1 MWVVI
6 FVGALLVTPY
16 AILKAFELK
25 QRKEN
30 KSWSDDEADVIEN
43 WKFPSNYM
51 WKETL
56 WNMKSG
62 FTKEIKR

>member
-1 MWVVI
+1 MWVAI
-6 FVGALLVTPY
+6 FVVAMIVTPY

-43 WKFPSNYM
+43 WKFPSNY
-51 WKETL
+51 
-56 WNMKSG
+56 
-62 FTKEIKR
+62 I